1 MKVIVPSSITATAT
15 LTRASTA
22 TWFDYFGTLQ
32 TAAVNDLRQAWDP
45 ETHDYLGAIV
55 EPAST
60 NLILNSAT
68 LSTQTVNVS
77 NGVTYTLSFFG
88 TGSVTLSG
96 ANGSTVYG
104 GGTPTTRRKTLT
116 FTASASTVTLTVSGS
131 VTRAQ
136 LEAQSVSTSYIPTTS
151 VAVTRAADVITGYG
165 PFTSSFAESTAT
177 YAAGTTYALDAPVN
191 YGGSIYQSL
200 QAGNVGHTPT
210 TSPTWWLYVG
220 PNNTWAMF
228 DTSINTQSIGTSTG
242 VGELVAIK
250 LPSAVNAV
258 ALVNCEATFAHV
270 IISNGYSQFA
280 SVGKTVA
287 FTDIGLY
294 SDTSGTIVTA
304 YVINSAAPARIGAMV
319 CGVTQE
325 LGATQYGMSV
335 SMIDY
340 SKKETSPTG
349 VITLIERP
357 FSKRLS
363 AQVML
368 TKDQYNAVLDTLFA
382 LRAKA
387 SVYIATE
394 DISYA
399 SGAVIYGF
407 LRDFRLTIDYP
418 DENLCSIE
426 IESLT

>member
-1 MKVIVPSSITATAT
+1 MKVIVPSAVTASAV
-15 LTRASTA
+15 LTRSTTA
-22 TWFDYFGTLQ
+22 TWFDFYGTLQ
-32 TAAVNDLRQAWDP
+32 TAAIDAVRQAWDP

-68 LSTQTVNVS
+68 LATQTVNVS
-77 NGVTYTLSFFG
+77 AGTVYTFSFFG
-88 TGSVTLSG
+88 TGNVALSG
-96 ANGSTVYG
+96 ANASTVYG
-104 GGTPTTRRKTLT
+104 SSTPAARRKTLT
-116 FTASASTVTLTVSGS
+116 FTAASSSVTLTVSGS

-136 LEAQSVSTSYIPTTS
+136 LEAQSVATSYIPTTS
-151 VAVTRAADVITGYG
+151 AAVPRAADIITGYG

-177 YAAGTTYALDAPVN
+177 WLVGTTYALDAPVN
-191 YGGSIYQSL
+191 YGGALYTSL
-200 QAGNVGHTPT
+200 QAANVGHTPS

-228 DTSINTQSIGTSTG
+228 DTSVNTQSIGATAG

-250 LPSAVNAV
+250 LPSAANAV
-258 ALVNCEATFAHV
+258 ALVNCLATSAHV

-280 SVGKTVA
+280 SVGKSVA

-294 SDTSGTIVTA
+294 AETDGTIVTA
-304 YVINSAAPARIGAMV
+304 YVVNAAAPARIGAMV
-319 CGVTQE
+319 CGTTQE
-325 LGATQYGMSV
+325 IGNTQYGLSV
-335 SMIDY
+335 TMIDY
-340 SKKETSPTG
+340 SKKETSALG
-349 VITLIERP
+349 VVTLIERP
-357 FSKRLS
+357 YSKRVS
-363 AQVML
+363 AQVTV
-368 TKDQYNAVLDTLFA
+368 TKANYNAVLDALFA

-394 DISYA
+394 DIAYA

-418 DENLCSIE
+418 NENLCSIE